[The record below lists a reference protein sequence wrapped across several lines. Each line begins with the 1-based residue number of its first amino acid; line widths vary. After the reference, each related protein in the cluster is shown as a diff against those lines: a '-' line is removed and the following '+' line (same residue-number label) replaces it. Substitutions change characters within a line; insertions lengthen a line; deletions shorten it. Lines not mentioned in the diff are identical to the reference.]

1 MQAIPAA
8 SFARETIG
16 CSTWHGQESNSSSY
30 GSQDTCSYRNF
41 FQVIGWLLVQAI
53 PAASFARGT
62 FGRSGI
68 GRTFWHGQKIKQFPE
83 FLIFHLCLVLL
94 PWRHRTSL
102 AMCVNEVCLFL
113 STRNPKPSL
122 RLQCLVDTALAMCV
136 PRLCLFS
143 LSRSLCVSVSL
154 SRRPPW
160 SRFCLAWP
168 RQHTIFLF
176 SRVSVDR
183 SCYSAPGD
191 VVHPGA
197 MSIQSLDPQTVSVV
211 FSVTLLLSPCLPST
225 KLGRSRPSRR
235 PVCWSNFFLCD
246 SLSLFLSPSLCLSLR
261 TRLPWPSQGP
271 GNVCWKTCSP

>member
-1 MQAIPAA
+1 
-8 SFARETIG
+8 
-16 CSTWHGQESNSSSY
+16 
-30 GSQDTCSYRNF
+30 
-41 FQVIGWLLVQAI
+41 
-53 PAASFARGT
+53 
-62 FGRSGI
+62 
-68 GRTFWHGQKIKQFPE
+68 
-83 FLIFHLCLVLL
+83 
-94 PWRHRTSL
+94 
-102 AMCVNEVCLFL
+102 MCVNEVCLFL

-246 SLSLFLSPSLCLSLR
+246 SLSLSFSLPLSVSLFAPGFHGLPKALATFAGRLVLRDSQSLPLSLSR
-261 TRLPWPSQGP
+261 PRPEGGEARASAEAPQALLVVSVPGTVSATVRRSGLCSLESARRKKRHRLA
-271 GNVCWKTCSP
+271 